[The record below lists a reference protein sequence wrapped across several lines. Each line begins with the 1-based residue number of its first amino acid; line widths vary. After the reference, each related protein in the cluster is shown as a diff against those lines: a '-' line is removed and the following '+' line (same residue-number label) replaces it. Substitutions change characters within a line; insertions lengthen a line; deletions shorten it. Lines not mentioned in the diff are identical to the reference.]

1 VTPER
6 AAELLQVSR
15 GRRVVLLGDLMMD
28 EWVFGTVK
36 RISPEAPIPVVRM
49 PLHEEARAN
58 KPGGAGNVAAVLL
71 ALGAAVEVVGV
82 VGDDERGRQLTQ
94 DLERRGAVVAGVLT
108 DPSRPTTHKLRILAG
123 RQQLLRI
130 DTEDA
135 RPLSGTLARRLC
147 ETFAAA
153 AATADVVLIA
163 DYAKGVLTP
172 ETVSP
177 ECLAGIRRRGTPVCA
192 DPKPGNIELL
202 RGASLISP
210 NESEA
215 LEAAGAANG
224 PAGADAFGIPAAV
237 AQAGRTLLARLQAE
251 AILITRSEHGIA
263 VFERGGAVA
272 QVPTRVETGSVGDPT
287 GCGDAASAAAAL
299 ALAAGASFLEAA
311 ELANAA
317 GGVVSR
323 FVGVHDPRPQEV
335 VDWLR

>member
-6 AAELLQVSR
+6 AAELLRASR
-15 GRRVVLLGDLMMD
+15 GRRVVLLGDLMVD

-49 PLHEEARAN
+49 PPREDARAN

-71 ALGAAVEVVGV
+71 SLGAAVAVVGV
-82 VGDDERGRQLTQ
+82 VGDDALGGQLRQ
-94 DLERRGAVVAGVLT
+94 DLEQRGASVAGVVT

-130 DTEDA
+130 DTEEA
-135 RPLSGTLARRLC
+135 RPVTGPVTDRLC
-147 ETFAAA
+147 EALAAA

-172 ETVSP
+172 ETVP
-177 ECLAGIRRRGTPVCA
+177 PQRIAAMRRRGTPVCA
-192 DPKPGNIELL
+192 DPKPANIDLL

-210 NESEA
+210 NEAEA

-224 PAGADAFGIPAAV
+224 PAEADASGLPVAV
-237 AQAGRTLLARLQAE
+237 VEAGRKLLARLETE
-251 AILITRSEHGIA
+251 AIFITRSEHGIA
-263 VFERGGAVA
+263 VFQRDGAIA
-272 QVPTRVETGSVGDPT
+272 RVPTRVEIGSVGDST

-323 FVGVHDPRPQEV
+323 FVGVHDPKSQEIV
-335 VDWLR
+335 EWLR